1 MTDKIMLKN
10 VAAALSVMIEL
21 GCIYNPDVRRVCNDT
36 LMDYFDYVAIE
47 DNKSFIKVVDK

>member
-47 DNKSFIKVVDK
+47 DNKSKK